1 MSTLYVTEQGAQI
14 EKEYQKLVV
23 TKDDETLVSV
33 PAQQVTDV
41 VLVGNIGV
49 TTPAV
54 AYLLERGI
62 SVVYL
67 NSHGRLRG
75 RLVGAAARNLDLRH
89 QQYRRSEDAAFC
101 LSISRAIVGGKL
113 ENYRVLA
120 QRMARTRE
128 SADGRL
134 QTAVGEIETEVAALG
149 RAAGLETLRGIEG
162 AGSKAY
168 FGALRAA
175 LQHDLGFE
183 KRARRPPPDPV
194 NALLSL
200 GYTLLGE
207 NLFAA
212 LEIVGLDPYD
222 GFYHADRY
230 GRPALALD
238 LIEEF
243 RGLIVDSLV
252 LNVINREI
260 IGLGDFQKTEEA
272 EHGVF
277 LNRHG
282 LRKFFH
288 HYDARLNTPVL
299 HPFYR
304 KRWTYQKCFEV
315 QARLMRKVIEGE
327 LPEYVPFRTK

>member
-1 MSTLYVTEQGAQI
+1 MYVTEQGAQV

-23 TKDDETLVSV
+23 TKEDAILVAV
-33 PAQQVTDV
+33 PAQDVSSV

-54 AYLLERGI
+54 TYLLDHGTPL
-62 SVVYL
+62 VYL
-67 NSHGRLRG
+67 NSSGQLRG
-75 RLVGAAARNLDLRH
+75 RLVGAAARNLELRH

-101 LSISRAIVGGKL
+101 LSISRVLVRGKL
-113 ENYRVLA
+113 ENQCVLA
-120 QRMARTRE
+120 QRMVRSRN
-128 SADGRL
+128 DPRPP
-134 QTAVGEIETEVAALG
+134 AVGTIEEQIAAIG
-149 RAAGLETLRGIEG
+149 AAPNMDTLRGLEG
-162 AGSKAY
+162 TGAKAY
-168 FGALRAA
+168 FGVLRSAF
-175 LQHDLGFE
+175 QHDLGFQ
-183 KRARRPPPDPV
+183 KRARRPPPDPI

-238 LIEEF
+238 LMEEF
-243 RGLIVDSLV
+243 RGVIVDSVV
-252 LNVINREI
+252 LNLINREI
-260 IGLGDFQKTEEA
+260 IGADDFATAKDA
-272 EHGVF
+272 EHGVS
-277 LNRHG
+277 LKRPA

-288 HYDARLNTPVL
+288 HYAARMNTPVL
-299 HPFYR
+299 HPYYG
-304 KRWTYQKCFEV
+304 KRWTYQKCFEA
-315 QARLMRKVIEGE
+315 QARLMRKTIEGE